1 MTTDRSATPAP
12 ASASASGPAQPRLRQ
27 AWHVA
32 CLSSALGAKPLQIH
46 LFGDPIVIFRGV
58 GGQVGALLDR
68 CPHRNVPLSMGQ
80 VVDGTL
86 ACGYHG
92 WRFSPAGACLHVP
105 ALIGEAGAEARR
117 CAAFAVREQQ
127 GVIWIWGSADAAPT
141 AEPFVFRLADDPR
154 YSTLRRRVEAEGSVH
169 AVAENALDVP
179 HTAFLHG
186 GLFRVDAQRTEIRCE
201 ITRTAESVACEYIG
215 EPRPS
220 GLVGRVLSPSGGT
233 VVHFDRFHLPGIAE
247 VEYQIGAENHILVQ
261 AALTPASDHHTVVH
275 AVISVR
281 ARVPLFLVLPFAERV
296 GYRIF
301 GQDQAILREQTAT
314 LRHFGEARFVSTEL
328 DVLGPHILRLLRQA
342 ERGELGPERAQPTT
356 RTVSMRV

>member
-1 MTTDRSATPAP
+1 MTTDASATPAP
-12 ASASASGPAQPRLRQ
+12 AAALAQPRLRQ

-32 CLSSALGAKPLQIH
+32 CFSTALGSGPLQIR
-46 LFGDPIVIFRGV
+46 LFGDPIVLFRGE
-58 GGQVGALLDR
+58 GGQPGALLDR
-68 CPHRNVPLSMGQ
+68 CPHRNVPLSMGK
-80 VVDGTL
+80 VVEGTL

-92 WRFSPAGACLHVP
+92 WRFDPQGACRHVP
-105 ALIGEAGAEARR
+105 ALIGEAGAAARR
-117 CAAFAVREQQ
+117 CPAFVVREQQ
-127 GVIWIWGSADAAPT
+127 GVIWIWGSPDAEPS
-141 AEPFVFRLADDPR
+141 AEPFHFRLVDEPK

-201 ITRTAESVACEYIG
+201 ITRSAESVACEYIG

-220 GLVGRVLSPSGGT
+220 GLVGRVLSPSGGM

-247 VEYQIGAENHILVQ
+247 VEYRIGEENHILVQ

-275 AVISVR
+275 AVIAVR
-281 ARVPLFLVLPFAERV
+281 ARVPLFMVLPLAERV
-296 GYRIF
+296 GYHIF
-301 GQDQAILREQTAT
+301 GQDQQVLRLQTES

-356 RTVSMRV
+356 RTVAMRV